1 MAKPA
6 RIREPL
12 RLKKE
17 LALAPGY
24 ILCLV
29 WALFTV
35 VIIVWTICA
44 SLVSP
49 AEIFG
54 GSMMS
59 SFFERLSNATLRFD
73 NYVKAWTSQK
83 LSVYFLN
90 SLMYSAI
97 SLAAIVLV
105 AAPASYVLSR
115 FKFRF
120 NGLIQNAA
128 SVAMGV
134 PAVLIIMPLF
144 SIATTLKMAGTRPMI
159 MLLYIGM
166 NLPFTIFYLL
176 PFFKNLPSGLEEAA
190 AVDGCGPMRAF
201 WQIMF
206 PLAQPGLITVTIF
219 NFITIW
225 NEFFMS
231 MIFANTQNMRPI
243 AVGLYNMIQGMK
255 YSGDWG
261 GMFASAV
268 IVFAPTFILYLF
280 LSNKIIAGVTGGAI
294 KG

>member
-6 RIREPL
+6 KIREPF

-17 LALAPGY
+17 LRLAPGY
-24 ILCLV
+24 IICLI
-29 WALFTV
+29 WAIFTIV
-35 VIIVWTICA
+35 VIGWTVCA
-44 SLVSP
+44 SLVAP
-49 AEIFG
+49 ADIFG
-54 GSMMS
+54 GAMIEK
-59 SFFERLSNATLRFD
+59 FFERLANSTLKFD

-90 SLMYSAI
+90 SLVYSAV
-97 SLAAIVLV
+97 SLAAIILI

-120 NGLIQNAA
+120 NGLIQ
-128 SVAMGV
+128 SLTSLAMGV
-134 PAVLIIMPLF
+134 PAVMIIMPLF
-144 SIATTLKMAGTRPMI
+144 SIATSLKMAGTRPAI

-206 PLAQPGLITVTIF
+206 PLAQPGIITVTIF

-231 MIFANTQNMRPI
+231 MIFANTSSMRPI

-268 IVFAPTFILYLF
+268 IVFAPTLILYLF
-280 LSNKIIAGVTGGAI
+280 LSNKIIAGVTGGAL